1 MTPLALFL
9 LGCATIFLGTVQ
21 ASFSALMRL
30 SLRLMAE
37 RGGRSDRLGRYL
49 DDPLRLF
56 VPVRLLLGGCVIAT
70 GVLIARL
77 TGVGDARAIAIL
89 VVSLAAFVVVCE
101 HLLPAI
107 ISRHDPEAVLDVLLP
122 AFTPLARLARPLT
135 IALMD
140 IIDVRRDRDDAGDA
154 AAPDPTDAPVAADA
168 RSPKGP
174 GPRAV

>member
-21 ASFSALMRL
+21 AAFSALMRL

-49 DDPLRLF
+49 DDPLQLF
-56 VPVRLLLGGCVIAT
+56 IPARLLIGGCLVAP

-77 TGVGDARAIAIL
+77 SDIRDAKSVAVFVI
-89 VVSLAAFVVVCE
+89 SLALFVIVCE

-107 ISRHDPEAVLDVLLP
+107 ISRRDPEAVLDMALG
-122 AFTPLARLARPLT
+122 AFGAVAQIVRPLT
-135 IALMD
+135 AVV
-140 IIDVRRDRDDAGDA
+140 IDLSAARREREEQEANGA
-154 AAPDPTDAPVAADA
+154 AADTGAAEPAADNGENEDTI
-168 RSPKGP
+168 SQ
-174 GPRAV
+174 